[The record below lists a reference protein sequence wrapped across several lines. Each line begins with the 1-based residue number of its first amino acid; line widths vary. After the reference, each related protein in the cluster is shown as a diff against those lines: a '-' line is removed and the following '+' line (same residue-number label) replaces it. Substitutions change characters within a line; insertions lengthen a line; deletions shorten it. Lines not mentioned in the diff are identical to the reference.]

1 MPSTFVVRTPP
12 LVWAEADAVVQIL
25 EEADAPRAQAVSLVE
40 ADERRDLWQVEA
52 YYEEAPSRAA
62 LENLGLDAAALSI
75 EQLPDTDWV
84 ARSLE
89 GLAPVRAGRFH
100 VHGSHDTHLPPGGL
114 RIEITA
120 GTAFGTGH
128 HATTRGCLI
137 AADRLLKRRRPRRI
151 LDLGSGTGVL
161 AIAAAKVS
169 RAPALAVDI
178 DPEAVRVTRENARL
192 NGASELVKAAVRLPA
207 RGQRFDLILANILAG
222 PLVDLAPEVVARL
235 DPGGALVLSGLTVD
249 QERQVAAAYRN
260 RGLRLDRRLR
270 LDGWSVLVLLRP
282 AFPKKKGP
290 AGVLPAG
297 PSSCQRVEAAHRPP
311 PHTMRRMSL
320 RFSPMSFSSRS
331 SSDSSWRSASAFDR

>member
-1 MPSTFVVRTPP
+1 MMASTFVVRTPP
-12 LVWAEADAVVQIL
+12 LVRAEADAVVRIL

-40 ADERRDLWQVEA
+40 ADGRRDLWQVEA

-62 LENLGLDAAALSI
+62 LEDLGLDPAALSI
-75 EQLPDTDWV
+75 EQLPDADWV

-89 GLAPVRAGRFH
+89 GLVPVRAGRFL
-100 VHGSHDTHLPPGGL
+100 VHGSHDTRLPPGGI
-114 RIEITA
+114 RMEITA

-137 AADRLLKRRRPRRI
+137 AADRLLRRRRPRRI

-169 RAPALAVDI
+169 RAPALAIDI

-192 NGASELVKAAVRLPA
+192 NGASVLVKAALRLPA
-207 RGQRFDLILANILAG
+207 RGPRFDLILANILAG

-235 DPGGALVLSGLTVD
+235 DAGGALVLSGLMVA

-270 LDGWSVLVLLRP
+270 LDDWSVLVFMRP
-282 AFPKKKGP
+282 PLPKMAFPKKKGP

-297 PSSCQRVEAAHRPP
+297 PSS
-311 PHTMRRMSL
+311 
-320 RFSPMSFSSRS
+320 
-331 SSDSSWRSASAFDR
+331 

>member
-1 MPSTFVVRTPP
+1 VAPTFVVRTSP
-12 LVWAEADAVVQIL
+12 LAWAEADAVMQIL
-25 EEADAPRAQAVSLVE
+25 EEAEAPEAQAVSLVE
-40 ADERRDLWQVEA
+40 ADERRVLWRVEA
-52 YYEEAPSRAA
+52 YYEVPPTPAA
-62 LENLGLDAAALSI
+62 LEELGLDAAALSI
-75 EQLPDTDWV
+75 EQLPETDWV

-89 GLAPVRAGRFH
+89 NLPPVRAGRFL
-100 VHGSHDTHLPPGGL
+100 VHGRHDTQLPPGGL
-114 RIEITA
+114 RMEITA

-128 HATTRGCLI
+128 HATTRGCLV

-192 NGASELVKAAVRLPA
+192 NGASVLVKAAVRLPA
-207 RGQRFDLILANILAG
+207 RGARFDLILANILAG

-235 DPGGALVLSGLTVD
+235 DPGGALVLSGLMVD

-260 RGLRLDRRLR
+260 RGLRLASRLR
-270 LDGWSVLVLLRP
+270 LDNWSVLVFMRP
-282 AFPKKKGP
+282 ALPKKTFPRKKGP

-297 PSSCQRVEAAHRPP
+297 PSS
-311 PHTMRRMSL
+311 
-320 RFSPMSFSSRS
+320 
-331 SSDSSWRSASAFDR
+331 